1 MTSFWLLALL
11 GSAVAAAPSP
21 NLKQAATDLLD
32 ANHILHFLDVVDA
45 FGHISVRNPDNSS
58 QFIMSFAVAP
68 ALATSQSLVTYD
80 ISNATALH
88 LTFNDVLHA
97 HTLEVLPFGA
107 IGMGMKAQMG
117 TAASLGTL
125 TPIFDIESPNVNLA
139 QDAPHDF
146 LIRNTELGDALASTF
161 DEESEVVLMR
171 GHGMALRAPSIRH
184 AVFRAFYAKQS
195 AVVQMQ
201 AAFLSPGLTQREVVD
216 SRATYESD
224 SLTLTNGIYYIP
236 QFICTSVP
244 TSCIRLTPLLCL
256 PSLISCILELGL
268 YGDEWIRHDK
278 TVRKQWKLNKGGRSV
293 VLRDVFEKMTRWI
306 DTFKVG
312 DAVAEV
318 TGQL

>member
-1 MTSFWLLALL
+1 MMYFPLLALL

-88 LTFNDVLHA
+88 LTFNESI
-97 HTLEVLPFGA
+97 TGSEIPSSFLERFIHSQIYAAFPN
-107 IGMGMKAQMG
+107 
-117 TAASLGTL
+117 AASLGTL

-146 LIRNTELGDALASTF
+146 LIRDTELGDALAETF
-161 DEESEVVLMR
+161 NEASEVVLMR

-216 SRATYESD
+216 ARATYESD
-224 SLTLTNGIYYIP
+224 SL
-236 QFICTSVP
+236 
-244 TSCIRLTPLLCL
+244 
-256 PSLISCILELGL
+256 LGRAWDLWVKQVDKEGEDL
-268 YGDEWIRHDK
+268 YVNDLRVTESDED
-278 TVRKQWKLNKGGRSV
+278 
-293 VLRDVFEKMTRWI
+293 D
-306 DTFKVG
+306 
-312 DAVAEV
+312 
-318 TGQL
+318 